1 MELSM
6 TFLRHMCLVFSLA
19 AILSASTIV
28 RAREADGAM
37 SPALNGFIPNVGQ
50 WPAHVLYLHREHNL
64 DVWITTTGVVMD
76 HHSVDLSSDVRTGH
90 AVEVTWSGSQ
100 GGSPHSEHALATRV
114 NMILGSDPAKWRTN
128 IPVYDRVRVRNVY
141 RGIDAL
147 YSIDNGHVRY
157 DMDIRPGADLTAM
170 SVKVIGADG
179 VDLAPASVNLRTSLG
194 SITMS
199 DLFATFIKRDEK
211 PAAVPFG
218 LIPQA
223 SVAVYATYVGGP
235 SYDRTVGVRVTTDGV
250 VVGGSTDALTFP
262 ANAGRY
268 QKSIAGQ
275 LDAFVA
281 LISLDLEDVVQYT
294 FYGGN
299 GNDKMTAMT
308 TDANGSVLFVGETTS
323 SNLPLSSGAAGQI
336 YRAQLDGFV
345 AKLDKAM
352 SKLEVG
358 VYIGGN
364 RDDQPTSVAIDNS
377 GNIFVAGG
385 TNSTAEFPTTLA
397 HQRTPGGQKDGFLCR
412 LTPNGGSFVFSTY
425 FGREGNETFTALA
438 VNAGGEPFVTGS
450 TSSSNFETA
459 PTPGRFS
466 SNRLPYDRTFNGGNT
481 DAFVIKFFSDGTLSK
496 RDDGTYS
503 TYFGGNGDEAGAGIF
518 VDQTGRAIVV
528 GTTTSTNLPTT
539 GGFQTQIAGQRDI
552 FMAVLS
558 DDGRSLVSCTYFG
571 GTGND
576 DVLGAV
582 NLNATA
588 TGVLYGTTTSSDFP
602 TSGLSAMT
610 ERIGPSDGFISII
623 NTSSIVRST
632 LVGGSGADSVIS
644 AAQDAQGDTYYSLAS
659 TSTDLPVSDSVLA
672 PVSPGGSDGYV
683 GKYATGLL
691 ALRSPAGGDD
701 WCIGSNNTITWS
713 GEEMLT
719 NEKYFVELSTD
730 AGNTWSILAKDLTVR
745 SFIWKPDAK
754 LAPGSN
760 YQIRVQTTRGHEAA
774 SANFSLN
781 AGPAIT
787 EQPKDASACTGAIEL
802 SVVATGNGLKYQ
814 WRKNGAVVPGATT
827 SKYRIAEVNAASA
840 GKYDVVVSGA
850 CSPQATSRQ
859 ATVSV
864 GTPTAITTQPS
875 AVTVDEGKGFS
886 LKVVATGSTLEYQW
900 QRNGQDIAGATTA
913 EYAVVA
919 STKADEGAYICVVRG
934 GCGTVSTN
942 PVSVTVTP
950 STSVDDELSSTG
962 IAVLGPQPA
971 SDRIAVRIASLQPQD
986 WTAVIRD
993 QRGGI
998 VATHAL
1004 GYLPAGTVD
1013 VQIPL
1018 SVIASGAYSLELTG
1032 GAETR
1037 RTQILVTR

>member
-1 MELSM
+1 M
-6 TFLRHMCLVFSLA
+6 TSLRHACLVLLLA
-19 AILSASTIV
+19 VSVSAGTTASTSQ
-28 RAREADGAM
+28 ADGSM
-37 SPALNGFIPNVGQ
+37 SPNLNGFIPNVGQ

-64 DVWITTTGVVMD
+64 NVWITTTGVVMD
-76 HHSVDLSSDVRTGH
+76 HHSIDLASEVRTGH

-100 GGSPHSEHALATRV
+100 GGSPHSERALATRV
-114 NMILGSDPAKWRTN
+114 NMILGSDPTKWRTN
-128 IPVYDRVRVRNVY
+128 IPVYERVRVRNVY
-141 RGIDAL
+141 RGVDAV
-147 YSIDNGHVRY
+147 YSIENGHVRY
-157 DMDIRPGADLTAM
+157 DVDVRPDADLTAM
-170 SVKVIGADG
+170 SVKVLGAEG
-179 VDLAPASVNLRTSLG
+179 VDLVPTAVNLRTSLG

-199 DLFATFIKRDEK
+199 DLFSTFIKRDEK

-218 LIPQA
+218 LIPFNA
-223 SVAVYATYVGGP
+223 VAVYGSYVGGP
-235 SYDRTVGVRVTTDGV
+235 SFDRTVGVRVTTDGV
-250 VVGGSTDALTFP
+250 VVGGTTDVLAFP
-262 ANAGRY
+262 ETAGRY

-275 LDAFVA
+275 LDAFIA
-281 LISLDLEDVVQYT
+281 LMSFDLEDVLQYT
-294 FYGGN
+294 FYGGS
-299 GNDKMTAMT
+299 GNDRMTAMT

-345 AKLDKAM
+345 VKLDKSM

-397 HQRTPGGQKDGFLCR
+397 HQRIHGGQRDGFLCR

-503 TYFGGNGDEAGAGIF
+503 TYFGGNGDDAGAGIF

-558 DDGRSLVSCTYFG
+558 DDGRSLVSCSYFG

-602 TSGLSAMT
+602 TSGLSSMA
-610 ERIGPSDGFISII
+610 ERRGPSDGFISII
-623 NTSSIVRST
+623 NTATIVRST
-632 LVGGSGADSVIS
+632 LVGGSGADSVVS
-644 AAQDAQGDTYYSLAS
+644 VAQDAQGDTYYSLAS
-659 TSTDLPVSDSVLA
+659 TSTDLPVSDSVLS
-672 PVSPGGSDGYV
+672 PVAVGGSDGYV

-691 ALRSPAGGDD
+691 TLRSPAGGDD

-730 AGNTWSILAKDLTVR
+730 AGNTWSILARELTVR

-760 YQIRVQTTRGHEAA
+760 YQIRVQTYRGHEAA
-774 SANFSLN
+774 SANFTLN

-787 EQPKDASACTGAIEL
+787 EQPKDASACTGAVEL
-802 SVVATGNGLKYQ
+802 SVVASGNGLKYQ
-814 WRKNGAVVPGATT
+814 WRRNGVVVPGANT
-827 SKYRIAEVNAASA
+827 STYRIAEVNAASA
-840 GKYDVVVSGA
+840 GRYDVVVTGA
-850 CSPQATSRQ
+850 CAPQVTSRQ
-859 ATVSV
+859 ATVTV
-864 GTPTAITTQPS
+864 GTPTAITTQPTS
-875 AVTVDEGKGFS
+875 VSVDDGKAFS

-900 QRNGQDIAGATTA
+900 QRNGQDLAGATRA

-919 STKADEGAYICVVRG
+919 STKADEGTYACVVRG
-934 GCGTVSTN
+934 GCGTVTTD
-942 PVSVTVTP
+942 PVSVTVVP
-950 STSVDDELSSTG
+950 STSVDDELASTG
-962 IAVLGPQPA
+962 IAVLGPLPA
-971 SDRIAVRIASLQPQD
+971 SDRIAVRIASLQPQE

-998 VATHAL
+998 VVTHLL

-1018 SVIASGAYSLELTG
+1018 TMVATGSYSLELTG
-1032 GAETR
+1032 GAEIR
-1037 RTQILVTR
+1037 RVQILVTR